1 MRQTRMAAARR
12 ACRTFDLAV
21 EKLSCSGLQCV
32 GELEG
37 PEPLILKLGN
47 SGSYGKTKNH
57 EAADDFDGKLEFVHV
72 VDSSVGRYDLQRLMQ
87 S

>member
-1 MRQTRMAAARR
+1 MVATHQG
-12 ACRTFDLAV
+12 CRSCDLEV
-21 EKLSCSGLQCV
+21 EILTCNGLQCV